1 MKINFLFFFVCRLL
15 TEFIDT
21 FFRENARR
29 ALARDPPLTVREAK
43 ERWTDMLEKRN
54 AYYHKPAIRSDSSR
68 PDGSS
73 RGRGGKRGGGANP
86 PRGGNMTKGKGAK
99 FNGDAVCYH
108 YNRAVGC
115 SRTPKGAGCCN
126 GNGGVF
132 AHVCNH
138 EVSPGTYCLAKHPK
152 AGNH

>member
-1 MKINFLFFFVCRLL
+1 MMVAGRM
-15 TEFIDT
+15 
-21 FFRENARR
+21 
-29 ALARDPPLTVREAK
+29 EA
-43 ERWTDMLEKRN
+43 
-54 AYYHKPAIRSDSSR
+54 AV
-68 PDGSS
+68 DGEGSV
-73 RGRGGKRGGGANP
+73 AEEPIP
-86 PRGGNMTKGKGAK
+86 PRGGNQTKGKGAK

-115 SRTPKGAGCCN
+115 SRTAKGAGCCN

-138 EVSPGTYCLAKHPK
+138 EISPGTYCLAKHPK

>member
-1 MKINFLFFFVCRLL
+1 LL

-73 RGRGGKRGGGANP
+73 RGRGASAAEEP
-86 PRGGNMTKGKGAK
+86 TLPE
-99 FNGDAVCYH
+99 
-108 YNRAVGC
+108 
-115 SRTPKGAGCCN
+115 AG
-126 GNGGVF
+126 
-132 AHVCNH
+132 
-138 EVSPGTYCLAKHPK
+138 T
-152 AGNH
+152 